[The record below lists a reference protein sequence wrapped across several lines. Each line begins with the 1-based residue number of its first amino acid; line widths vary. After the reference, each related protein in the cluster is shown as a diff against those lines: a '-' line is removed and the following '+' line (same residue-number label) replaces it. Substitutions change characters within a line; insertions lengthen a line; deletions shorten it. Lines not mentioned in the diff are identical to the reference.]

1 MDKVKAAGV
10 FIACALILVAIAVQ
24 PASANPGTRRE
35 SLTYF
40 LSNRYDAA
48 EGGYSLTGQTV
59 SRVESTEAGALIL
72 NDLGYLSARPP
83 MIDLVKMKN
92 FTQKLQW
99 MSGGA
104 SHERYGG
111 FCAYIAGPAS
121 VEYTHLALQLWTIMG
136 QHSDVP
142 RMDQVVI
149 NVTAALLY
157 INKTQTSSGGFGT
170 TTGSSPDLVSTYHA
184 LWSLDAL
191 LKLKTDETWE
201 KWLRNRTA
209 TVEWILSCRVG
220 DSFKLSPGSTITG
233 TEPTAAA
240 VLALDILGELSS
252 VTGLDGI
259 KNWILGRQVIEPTR
273 GEFQGG
279 FEEGYLTNDTNLV
292 STYYA
297 LNSLVAL
304 EALSE
309 CNETAV
315 ARFII
320 DCQAADGSWGSV
332 PGLSVGTLPNVALA
346 VESLVILSE
355 TGLLLEEDPNNPTP
369 PLLDW
374 RVLVVAGILIVA
386 LAAALVS
393 MRMD

>member
-1 MDKVKAAGV
+1 MDRVKAAGV

-24 PASANPGTRRE
+24 PALANPGTRRD
-35 SLTYF
+35 SLISF

-48 EGGYSLTGQTV
+48 EGGYSLTGETV
-59 SRVESTEAGALIL
+59 SRIESTEAAAMIL
-72 NDLGYLSARPP
+72 NDLGYLDARPP

-99 MSGGA
+99 MSGGE

-111 FCAYIAGPAS
+111 FASYIAGPTS
-121 VEYTHLALQLWTIMG
+121 VENTHLALQLWTILSN
-136 QHSDVP
+136 QSNIP
-142 RMDQVVI
+142 RIDQVVM
-149 NVTAALLY
+149 NVTAALMY
-157 INKTQTSSGGFGT
+157 INKTQTSLGGFGAA
-170 TTGSSPDLVSTYHA
+170 TGSSPDVISTYHA
-184 LWSLDAL
+184 LWSLNSL
-191 LKLKTDETWE
+191 FGLKSDETWE

-220 DSFKLSPGSTITG
+220 DSFKLSPGSTVTG
-233 TEPTAAA
+233 LEPTAAA
-240 VLALDILGELSS
+240 ILALDILGELPS
-252 VTGLDGI
+252 VSGLDGI
-259 KNWILGRQVIEPTR
+259 KNWILGRQVTEPIR
-273 GEFQGG
+273 GEFEGG

-297 LNSLVAL
+297 LTSLVAL
-304 EALSE
+304 GFLSQ

-315 ARFII
+315 AQFII
-320 DCQAADGSWGSV
+320 DSQAADGSWGSV
-332 PGLSVGTLPNVALA
+332 PGISVGTLPNAALA
-346 VESLVILSE
+346 VNSLLILGQ
-355 TGLLLEEDPNNPTP
+355 TGLLLEEDPNNPNA

-386 LAAALVS
+386 IAAALVA